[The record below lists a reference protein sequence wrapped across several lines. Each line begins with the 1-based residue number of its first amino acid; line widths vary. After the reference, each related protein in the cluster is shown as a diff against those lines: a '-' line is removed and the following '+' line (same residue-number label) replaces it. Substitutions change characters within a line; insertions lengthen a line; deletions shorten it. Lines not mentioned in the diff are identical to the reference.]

1 MKRTVVFFLIC
12 FAFSLSAQTFLFQEN
27 KIKEYKKF
35 LIKNKDYYRAITE
48 TYREY
53 FSKSKNTNQLNF
65 ELGQIYY
72 LGKNYNLARNFFYN
86 FLNNQKVIDSY
97 TKKTKRFLVLSY
109 CNEEDWR
116 NALFE
121 LQDFNN
127 YNLSDSEQ
135 IAVQLKSVEL
145 YTKIFNL
152 KRANIELKNVKK
164 MISTSNS
171 NVKFL
176 KGKIEEAKN
185 LPYKNKNLALFLA
198 AIPGMNLIYCHQ
210 YSQGIIAFLTQ
221 TVAAGLSYYSFR
233 RGDWVT
239 GSIVASTDLGWYFY
253 NFHRAVDV
261 LNKYNATIKNQF
273 QTSFSISF

>member
-1 MKRTVVFFLIC
+1 MKRTVVFFLVC
-12 FAFSLSAQTFLFQEN
+12 FAFSLSAQTFLFQEKN
-27 KIKEYKKF
+27 IKEYKNF

-86 FLNNQKVIDSY
+86 FLNNQNAIDSY
-97 TKKTKRFLVLSY
+97 TIQTKRFISLSY
-109 CNEEDWR
+109 YNEDDWR

-121 LQDFNN
+121 LQDLSN
-127 YNLSDSEQ
+127 YKLSDSKK
-135 IAVQLKSVEL
+135 ISVGLKSVEL

-152 KRANIELKNVKK
+152 KRAKIELKNLNNL
-164 MISTSNS
+164 ISTSNS
-171 NVKFL
+171 NVIFL
-176 KGKIEEAKN
+176 KQQIEEAEK

-198 AIPGMNLIYCHQ
+198 VIPGMNLVYCHQ

-221 TVAAGLSYYSFR
+221 AVAAGLSYYSFQ

-253 NFHRAVDV
+253 NFHRATDV

-273 QTSFSISF
+273 QTSFSIAF

>member
-1 MKRTVVFFLIC
+1 MKRFFVFFLFC
-12 FAFSLSAQTFLFQEN
+12 FAFSLSAQNFLFQEKN
-27 KIKEYKKF
+27 IKKYKNF
-35 LIKNKDYYRAITE
+35 LIENKDYYRAVTE

-72 LGKNYNLARNFFYN
+72 LGKNYNLARNFFYM
-86 FLNNQKVIDSY
+86 FLNNQNAIDSY

-109 CNEEDWR
+109 CNDDDWR

-121 LQDFNN
+121 LQDLNN
-127 YNLSDSEQ
+127 YKLSDSEK
-135 IAVQLKSVEL
+135 ISAGLKSVEL

-152 KRANIELKNVKK
+152 KRAKIELKNLDNL
-164 MISTSNS
+164 ISTSNS

-176 KGKIEEAKN
+176 KGKIEEARK
-185 LPYKNKNLALFLA
+185 LPYKNKNLALLLA
-198 AIPGMNLIYCHQ
+198 AIPGMNLIYCHK

-221 TVAAGLSYYSFR
+221 TVAAGLSYYSFQ

-253 NFHRAVDV
+253 NFHRATDV
-261 LNKYNATIKNQF
+261 LNKYNDTIKNQF
-273 QTSFSISF
+273 QTSFSITF